1 MENLEKKVIQ
11 WAKDRGIDHPSNAK
25 NQLLKS
31 FEEMGELSRGIL
43 KDDRELI
50 IDSIGDVLVTLI
62 ILAQTQ
68 NLTLKECLDYAWD
81 EIKDRKGKTVNGT
94 FIKDDTTLKN
104 DEKNQNDTIK
114 ILQKETRKYMK
125 RHGLKFSKLNTGEQ
139 YNPFPVSYSTI
150 VRLLGKGQISLK
162 MQVFLCEF
170 LGYEHKFTIRKIDKY
185 GNN

>member
-1 MENLEKKVIQ
+1 MKQLEKNVIQ

-68 NLTLKECLDYAWD
+68 NLTLKECLDYAWNQ
-81 EIKDRKGKTVNGT
+81 IKDRKGKTVNGT
-94 FIKDDTTLKN
+94 FIKDDTK
-104 DEKNQNDTIK
+104 DESDVKKDDTIK
-114 ILQKETRKYMK
+114 ILQKETRNYMK
-125 RHGLKFSKLNTGEQ
+125 VHGLKFTKLYSGEQ
-139 YNPFPVSYSTI
+139 YNPIPISYSTL
-150 VRLLGKGQISLK
+150 VRFLNKGDLSLK
-162 MQVFLCEF
+162 LQVLLSEF
-170 LGYEHKFTIRKIDKY
+170 LGYEHEFKITKVDKY

>member
-1 MENLEKKVIQ
+1 MKQLEKNVIQ

-68 NLTLKECLDYAWD
+68 NLTLKECLDYAWN

-94 FIKDDTTLKN
+94 FIDNQPAPMQNIACAPDNTTALTNAGFVKDA
-104 DEKNQNDTIK
+104 
-114 ILQKETRKYMK
+114 
-125 RHGLKFSKLNTGEQ
+125 
-139 YNPFPVSYSTI
+139 NPGFPC
-150 VRLLGKGQISLK
+150 G
-162 MQVFLCEF
+162 
-170 LGYEHKFTIRKIDKY
+170 
-185 GNN
+185 

>member
-1 MENLEKKVIQ
+1 MKQLEKNVIQ

-43 KDDRELI
+43 KNDRELI

-68 NLTLKECLDYAWD
+68 NLTLKECLDYAWN

-94 FIKDDTTLKN
+94 FIKDDTT
-104 DEKNQNDTIK
+104 DESDVKKDNTIK
-114 ILQKETRKYMK
+114 ILQKQTRNYLKI
-125 RHGLKFSKLNTGEQ
+125 HGLKFNKLYSGEQ
-139 YNPFPVSYSTI
+139 YNPLPISYST
-150 VRLLGKGQISLK
+150 LCLFLSKGELSLK
-162 MQVFLCEF
+162 LQVLLSEF
-170 LGYEHKFTIRKIDKY
+170 LGYEHQFTIKKIDKD
-185 GNN
+185 GHN

>member
-1 MENLEKKVIQ
+1 MKQLEKNVIQ

-43 KDDRELI
+43 KNDRELI

-68 NLTLKECLDYAWD
+68 NLTLKECLDYAWN

-94 FIKDDTTLKN
+94 FIKDDTT
-104 DEKNQNDTIK
+104 DESDVKKDDTIK
-114 ILQKETRKYMK
+114 ILQKETRNYMK
-125 RHGLKFSKLNTGEQ
+125 VNGLKFTKLYSGEQ
-139 YNPFPVSYSTI
+139 YNPMPISYSTL
-150 VRLLGKGQISLK
+150 VRFLNKGNLSLK
-162 MQVFLCEF
+162 LQVLLSEF
-170 LGYEHKFTIRKIDKY
+170 LGYEHEFKITKVDKY